1 MGVERRT
8 SKAPPPIDF
17 EKIDDLIVP
26 KEDKTSLRIHKDRRK
41 QLKVIAALS
50 RPSKTV
56 FTLTDAVLTNFI
68 RRYEAVSGLK
78 IMDTTEGRDLPV
90 DLRTVDPAEIEDQQ
104 GSEEDRTTVAVEKK
118 VREALKVISAY
129 EGKTVFSI
137 SDAVIGDFVNQFEA
151 AAGRTII
158 PRDRS

>member
-26 KEDKTSLRIHKDRRK
+26 KEDKTSLRIHK

-118 VREALKVISAY
+118 VREALKIISAY